1 MFGAGPPP
9 PSAAEIREQEREAK
23 GAIQGAVKIGILLYL
38 SPFVVDYV
46 KSFF

>member
-1 MFGAGPPP
+1 MFGVGPPP

-23 GAIQGAVKIGILLYL
+23 NAIQGAVKTCILLYL

-46 KSFF
+46 KSFL